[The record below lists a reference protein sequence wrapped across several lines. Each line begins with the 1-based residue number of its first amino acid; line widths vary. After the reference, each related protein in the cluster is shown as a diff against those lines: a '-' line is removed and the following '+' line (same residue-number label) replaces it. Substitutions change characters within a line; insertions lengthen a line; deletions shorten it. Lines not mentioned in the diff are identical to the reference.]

1 MLDNISIISEN
12 FDYEYLIY
20 NQHEI
25 IDNIE
30 KTIINSLENKINR
43 KIVPKNQINKNR
55 SPHTNLYADNIRI
68 KIIIH
73 FCNYL
78 IQFLNDYVKKIFG
91 YQKRKFRKVS
101 HKYKINIFG
110 NSLQKL
116 MNLTIEEFCKLD
128 ISSKYKKKQNKK
140 QNELNFEFLKIN
152 FRNEFIKKK
161 LLYFF
166 SNFYMENDLEKT
178 EKIKEYYGLSDKILN
193 FQCLCKKQKLSNY
206 VIKLKKESLKI
217 LNINYLEEESNLK
230 INEENKSMN
239 YQILI
244 TSDNKSTQ

>member
-1 MLDNISIISEN
+1 
-12 FDYEYLIY
+12 
-20 NQHEI
+20 
-25 IDNIE
+25 
-30 KTIINSLENKINR
+30 
-43 KIVPKNQINKNR
+43 
-55 SPHTNLYADNIRI
+55 
-68 KIIIH
+68 
-73 FCNYL
+73 
-78 IQFLNDYVKKIFG
+78 
-91 YQKRKFRKVS
+91 
-101 HKYKINIFG
+101 
-110 NSLQKL
+110 

-140 QNELNFEFLKIN
+140 QNEMNFELLKIN
-152 FRNEFIKKK
+152 FGNEFIKKK

-206 VIKLKKESLKI
+206 VIKLKNESLKI